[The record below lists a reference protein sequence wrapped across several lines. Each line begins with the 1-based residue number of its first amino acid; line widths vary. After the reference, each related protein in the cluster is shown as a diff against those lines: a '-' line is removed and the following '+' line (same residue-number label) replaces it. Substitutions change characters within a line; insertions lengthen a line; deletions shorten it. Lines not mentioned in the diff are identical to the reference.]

1 MKTFGYLNEN
11 KNRKDL
17 KGDLYGFRVLGLE
30 RDFDKGI
37 NKAQAQ
43 AQGLSLRKPS
53 AQKADIFFKRT
64 LAPQKH
70 SRSTM
75 PKRL

>member
-1 MKTFGYLNEN
+1 MKT
-11 KNRKDL
+11 KTAKDL

-53 AQKADIFFKRT
+53 AQKADIFSS
-64 LAPQKH
+64 AP
-70 SRSTM
+70 
-75 PKRL
+75 